1 MTKLPVV
8 DVAASVRQRLL
19 NKSRRSGR
27 PFNEWLQYFAM
38 ERFLYRLSKSSYASS
53 FIIKGATM
61 FAVWGAPI
69 SRPTRDIDLLG
80 RTRNEVDDLVNVIK
94 DICVQEVEPDG
105 LLFDADSVEGQR
117 IIETAAYE
125 GVRVRFRGTLG
136 AARIFMQVDV
146 AFGDV
151 VVPEPVTVDYPTIL
165 GMPAPRLDG
174 YTRESAIAEKFEAM
188 VRLGI
193 VNSRMK
199 DFFDIWLLST
209 QFDFDGETL
218 AEAIK
223 QTFAHRET
231 DIASQP
237 VALTEAFTKDSSKQ
251 AQWSAFLRRTRI
263 VDAPN
268 ELANVIELVS
278 LFLLPV
284 SNALASGD
292 TFDRTWSAPGP
303 WS

>member
-1 MTKLPVV
+1 
-8 DVAASVRQRLL
+8 
-19 NKSRRSGR
+19 
-27 PFNEWLQYFAM
+27 
-38 ERFLYRLSKSSYASS
+38 
-53 FIIKGATM
+53 M

-80 RTRNEVDDLVNVIK
+80 KTSNEIDDLVSVIK
-94 DICVQEVEPDG
+94 SICVQEVEPDG
-105 LLFDADSVEGQR
+105 LLFDADSLEGQR
-117 IIETAAYE
+117 IIEAAAYE
-125 GVRVRFRGTLG
+125 GIRVRFRGTLG
-136 AARIFMQVDV
+136 AARVFMQVDV

-151 VVPEPVTVDYPTIL
+151 VMPEPATVDYPTIL
-165 GMPAPRLDG
+165 GMPAPRLRG
-174 YTRESAIAEKFEAM
+174 YSRESAIAEKFEAM

-193 VNSRMK
+193 ANSRMK

-223 QTFAHRET
+223 QTFARRGTH
-231 DIASQP
+231 IVSQP
-237 VALTEAFTKDSSKQ
+237 VALTDVFTKDNSKQ
-251 AQWSAFLRRTRI
+251 TQWSAFQRRSRI

-268 ELANVIELVS
+268 QLANVIELVS

-284 SNALASGD
+284 ANALASGD